1 MTRLA
6 GRDNYK
12 VVVSH
17 YFDYEI
23 FVQGLNEE
31 NARELATQR
40 YPDHRILSIE
50 KYNYWEV

>member
-12 VVVSH
+12 VVISK

-23 FVQGLNEE
+23 FVQGINEDD
-31 NARELATQR
+31 ALAMAAKT
-40 YPDHRILSIE
+40 YPDHRILSVE